1 MRKHLIAGVAAI
13 SLSFSVVSNPAQ
25 ADIVFDPSAFAQH
38 ATQNAMEW
46 VQWGKEVVQMGKEA
60 AHWVSE
66 LAWYKRQYD
75 TMVTTYNALTSITD
89 LQSAA
94 WAVGGL
100 TRNFYPD
107 ASEIPQL
114 MSDTATLWGTAGSW
128 NSWDIYYQS
137 KIIDKWSGEMER
149 RMGVTSNTK
158 AMAESS
164 SWNAQQHMS
173 TLEILNM
180 RLQAAADINE
190 VQRINGLI
198 ALNEQNLQ
206 VHQQQTQNVALLL
219 AAEDRVT
226 EQRQEQM
233 DRESSEILWMNSA
246 PITDSLK

>member
-1 MRKHLIAGVAAI
+1 MRKHLIVGVVAVSLV
-13 SLSFSVVSNPAQ
+13 SLSTPAH
-25 ADIVFDPSAFAQH
+25 ADIVFDPAAFSQH
-38 ATQNAMEW
+38 AKQYVAEW
-46 VQWGKEVVQMGKEA
+46 VKWGKEA

-66 LAWYKRQYD
+66 LAWYKRQFD
-75 TMVTTYNALTSITD
+75 VATTTYNALTSITD

-94 WAVGGL
+94 WAFGGL

-107 ASEIPQL
+107 ANVIPEL
-114 MSDTATLWGTAGSW
+114 MSDTAQLWGTAGSW
-128 NSWDIYYQS
+128 NSYDLAYQS
-137 KIIDKWSGEMER
+137 TIVDKWSVEMER

-164 SWNAQQHMS
+164 SWNAQHHMS
-173 TLEILNM
+173 TLEVLQM
-180 RLQAAADINE
+180 RLQSAADINE

-219 AAEDRVT
+219 AAEERVT

-233 DRESSEILWMNSA
+233 DRESAEILWMNSA
-246 PITDSLK
+246 PITDDMR

>member
-13 SLSFSVVSNPAQ
+13 TLSFSAISTPAH
-25 ADIVFDPSAFAQH
+25 ADIVFDPAAFSQH
-38 ATQNAMEW
+38 AKQNAMEW

-66 LAWYKRQYD
+66 LAWYKRQWD

-107 ASEIPQL
+107 ANVIPEL
-114 MSDTATLWGTAGSW
+114 MSDTANLWGTAGSW
-128 NSWDIYYQS
+128 NSWDMLYQS
-137 KIIDKWSGEMER
+137 SIMDKWAVEMER

-164 SWNAQQHMS
+164 SWNAQHHMS

-180 RLQAAADINE
+180 RLQAAVDINE
-190 VQRINGLI
+190 VNRINGLI
-198 ALNEQNLQ
+198 ALNAQNLQ
-206 VHQQQTQNVALLL
+206 VHEQNTQNVALLL
-219 AAEDRVT
+219 AAEDRVAD
-226 EQRQEQM
+226 QRAEQM
-233 DRESSEILWMNSA
+233 RREGAE
-246 PITDSLK
+246 SLMMKTSLMGDLK

>member
-1 MRKHLIAGVAAI
+1 MRKHLIAGTAALA
-13 SLSFSVVSNPAQ
+13 LSFSAISTPAH
-25 ADIVFDPSAFAQH
+25 ADIVFDPAAFAQH
-38 ATQNAMEW
+38 AKQNAMEW

-66 LAWYKRQYD
+66 LAWYKRQWD

-107 ASEIPQL
+107 ANVIPEL
-114 MSDTATLWGTAGSW
+114 MSDTAQLWGRAGSW
-128 NSWDIYYQS
+128 NSYDLAYQS
-137 KIIDKWSGEMER
+137 QIMDKWSWEMER

-173 TLEILNM
+173 TLEILNL
-180 RLQAAADINE
+180 RLQSAVDINE
-190 VQRINGLI
+190 VSRINGLI

-219 AAEDRVT
+219 EAEKRVT

-233 DRESSEILWMNSA
+233 DRESAEILWMNST
-246 PITDSLK
+246 PITDNMK